1 MCGRFALALSHRKIR
16 DGLARDRNFDEE
28 LEEWIDEERL
38 TRAFNIAPRSHA
50 PVIRRRYDARQ
61 STSELED
68 LAEPSE
74 PAAPSDANIPAST
87 EDPSDDA
94 GEPEL
99 PDPSPAPLVLHTM
112 KWGVVPHWSKY
123 EDTALNTTNA
133 RSENLVAGGGMWNSM
148 KGKKRC
154 VVVCQGYY
162 EWLKKGR
169 DKIPHFT
176 RHKEPERLLLLAGL
190 YDSVVLTGETEP
202 LYTFAIVTTDA
213 AKEFSWLHDRQ
224 PVILADKKAVDM
236 WLDTGDTIHTSASAK
251 SPSTGAKPT
260 STSTGAKPTSTSN
273 STAKPTSKSPASTS
287 AKLRPN
293 ANHPPLKN
301 GGWTDALTE
310 LVKPYRENKAHPLD
324 CYQVPKEVG
333 KVGTES
339 ETFIHPVK
347 NRKDG
352 IEAMFGRM
360 KRGERAIDTS
370 ISASGA
376 KREDSSGP
384 SKSSPK
390 EGLGKEGLGK
400 DKASEG
406 KEREKKESQ
415 RAANL
420 NSNLSS
426 ASPSPDP
433 PPGPGEGKKRKRPS
447 PRAEDGDDS
456 DVEVIDVDD
465 SSDPRV
471 PRTPKLKY
479 KQSPTKPRTTRESP
493 TRSPGKK
500 QKVVIDVDA
509 EPSKKITKFFGK
521 K

>member
-1 MCGRFALALSHRKIR
+1 MCGRFALALSHREIR

-28 LEEWIDEERL
+28 LEEWIDEDRFHP
-38 TRAFNIAPRSHA
+38 RFNIAPRSHA
-50 PVIRRRYDARQ
+50 PVIRRRYESRRSSSEPDSEDA
-61 STSELED
+61 
-68 LAEPSE
+68 AEPAES
-74 PAAPSDANIPAST
+74 AAPSEHQAPSAST
-87 EDPSDDA
+87 ESVSDAA

-99 PDPSPAPLVLHTM
+99 SSAPLVLHTM

-123 EDTALNTTNA
+123 EDTTLNTTNA

-190 YDSVVLTGETEP
+190 YDAVVLTGETEP

-213 AKEFSWLHDRQ
+213 AKDFAWLHDRQ
-224 PVILADKKAVDM
+224 PVILANKKAVDM
-236 WLDTGDTIHTSASAK
+236 WLDTGETTPTPASAK
-251 SPSTGAKPT
+251 PPASA
-260 STSTGAKPTSTSN
+260 A
-273 STAKPTSKSPASTS
+273 AKSPAPAKPS
-287 AKLRPN
+287 AAKS
-293 ANHPPLKN
+293 PPQKSGASQKN

-347 NRKDG
+347 DRKDG

-360 KRGERAIDTS
+360 KRGERATDV
-370 ISASGA
+370 SAPAFGA
-376 KREDSSGP
+376 
-384 SKSSPK
+384 SKSKESSPTVGSGKTK
-390 EGLGKEGLGK
+390 EGLPKESLGKGKIWQGKEW
-400 DKASEG
+400 
-406 KEREKKESQ
+406 EKKESQ

-426 ASPSPDP
+426 ATPSPDP
-433 PPGPGEGKKRKRPS
+433 PPGPGEGKKRKRDTPS
-447 PRAEDGDDS
+447 ATDEDGSDDE
-456 DVEVIDVDD
+456 VEIIDVD
-465 SSDPRV
+465 V
-471 PRTPKLKY
+471 RTPLLL
-479 KQSPTKPRTTRESP
+479 SLLTDI
-493 TRSPGKK
+493 
-500 QKVVIDVDA
+500 V
-509 EPSKKITKFFGK
+509 
-521 K
+521 